1 MLSATLSNGTTIIAD
16 PSDDSFHRPL
26 RNDDIG
32 IMAPD
37 TAARFCATIDAIA
50 DAGFK
55 TGKTEGAEEG
65 RDAGAKIFQ
74 QDFARKIS
82 GIVHA
87 ILNEDANAAL
97 KAVEGMSI
105 TFCSL
110 KAFDAAVAKA
120 KKATEPADGGSH
132 LAE

>member
-26 RNDDIG
+26 HNDDIG

-37 TAARFCATIDAIA
+37 VAARFRATIDAIA

-55 TGKTEGAEEG
+55 TGKIQGAEEG
-65 RDAGAKIFQ
+65 RDAAAKIYQ
-74 QDFARKIS
+74 QDFAQEID
-82 GIVHA
+82 GIVQAIINEHA
-87 ILNEDANAAL
+87 DAAL
-97 KAVEGMSI
+97 KAIEGISI

-110 KAFDAAVAKA
+110 KAFDVAVAKA
-120 KKATEPADGGSH
+120 KKAAEPAEGGSQH
-132 LAE
+132 VE